1 MIKQRKVYDCLGEK
15 YNYTFYC
22 IKTKKDIEE
31 VYQLF
36 LQEQKVLSND
46 KLSTK
51 KWSKHKVYIWGI
63 VQSLKG
69 FMDIDVTSASNDKP
83 FNNILYKIT
92 I

>member
-1 MIKQRKVYDCLGEK
+1 MIKQRKVYDCLGDK

-22 IKTKKDIEE
+22 IKTKKDKEE

-36 LQEQKVLSND
+36 LEEQKILRND
-46 KLSTK
+46 KISTK

-69 FMDIDVTSASNDKP
+69 FMDIDVTSASEDEP
-83 FNNILYKIT
+83 FNVYEYNI
-92 I
+92 